1 MQLPSRHDSEPGT
14 LAGMARKAI
23 AVLAFFGT
31 FFLVWMLML
40 MLPLDGLAWIGSLVA
55 LAASVQVSRQVWNGT
70 AEDSNSVVIMSG
82 LRAVILGGLG
92 FVVGF
97 FGPMIVAPEANQ
109 GPLLGLFITGPAGV
123 VIGAIAGTVYAKRR

>member
-1 MQLPSRHDSEPGT
+1 M
-14 LAGMARKAI
+14 RKAT

-40 MLPLDGLAWIGSLVA
+40 LMPLGGLAWIGSLVA
-55 LAASVQVSRQVWNGT
+55 LAASVHVSRQVWNGT
-70 AEDSNSVVIMSG
+70 AESSSSVAVISG
-82 LRAVILGGLG
+82 LGAVILGGLG

-97 FGPMIVAPEANQ
+97 FGPMIFAPEANQ

-123 VIGAIAGTVYAKRR
+123 VIGAIAGAVYAKRR